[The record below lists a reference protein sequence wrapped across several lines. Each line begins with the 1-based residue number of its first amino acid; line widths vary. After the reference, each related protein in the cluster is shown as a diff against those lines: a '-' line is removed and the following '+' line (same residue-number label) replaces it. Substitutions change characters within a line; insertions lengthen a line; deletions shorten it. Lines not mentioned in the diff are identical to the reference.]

1 MTERNQTIDIAKG
14 VGILLVVLGHNPLVW
29 EEKGELYRVIFSFHM
44 PLFFFLSGVFLNP
57 GKGWG
62 ETIREKADALLKPY
76 LVTLLP
82 LVVFG
87 ALFKGEPLGGALM
100 GLLYGTGRTI
110 PWDPLWFLPHLLL
123 VTLFSWGIVNLVL
136 KRIRSEGLRFAL
148 IFGMLVAG
156 ALSIRAFWRVHV
168 SLFGSDQ
175 LLFGLPWSMDLVPVT
190 AFYYLLGH
198 LCAHRVKDF
207 RPHLASTL
215 VAAGLFVGCHVFWD
229 QTIDL
234 NNRRFDGVIVP
245 LVASVCGIHL
255 VLSASHVMS
264 GQALLRR
271 GLATLGAASLFVL
284 MFHWLFQGKA
294 ISLAN
299 QFGLGSN
306 VWALF
311 FAFLVG
317 SGCPVL
323 LWQLV
328 KRSRHLSA
336 LYLPLKVV
344 HRSRG
349 VAKGDVAP

>member
-14 VGILLVVLGHNPLVW
+14 AGILLVVLGHNPLVW
-29 EEKGELYRVIFSFHM
+29 QEKGELYRVIFSFHM

-57 GKGWG
+57 AKGWG
-62 ETIREKADALLKPY
+62 ETAREKADALLKPY
-76 LVTLLP
+76 FVTLLP

-87 ALFKGEPLGGALM
+87 ALFKGEPIGAPLM
-100 GLLYGTGRTI
+100 GLLYGTGRSI

-123 VTLFSWGIVNLVL
+123 VTLLSWGVVNLVL
-136 KRIRSEGLRFAL
+136 NRIRSETGRFAVIL
-148 IFGMLVAG
+148 GMLVAG
-156 ALSIRAFWRVHV
+156 VLSIRAFWPGHV
-168 SLFGSDQ
+168 ALLGTDQ
-175 LLFGLPWSMDLVPVT
+175 LLFGLPWSLDLVLVT

-198 LCAHRVKDF
+198 LCARRVKEF
-207 RPHLASTL
+207 RPGLVSTT
-215 VAAGLFVGCHVFWD
+215 VALGLFVGCHVFWD

-234 NNRRFDGVIVP
+234 NNRRFDGLLVP

-255 VLSASHVMS
+255 VLSASHAMS

-271 GLATLGAASLFVL
+271 LFAKLGAASLFVL

-294 ISLAN
+294 IGLASK
-299 QFGLGSN
+299 FGLGSN
-306 VWALF
+306 PWALL

-328 KRSRHLSA
+328 KRSRHLSV

-344 HRSRG
+344 HQG
-349 VAKGDVAP
+349 ATEKEK